1 MTLVKASLPYLEGGA
16 FRHSGGIL
24 ST

>member
-1 MTLVKASLPYLEGGA
+1 MALEKGCFANSKGGA
-16 FRHSGGIL
+16 FRHSGGNL